1 MEDNLNNKKESPNK
15 FLDKL
20 LSNPTIKNIGAGFAS
35 NPSLGMTAISGAVN
49 VLGGLFGARA
59 RRARQRE
66 AQAEYDK
73 MKETFVNLDTSNLY
87 ADVQNKFTGMENV
100 YEDMTINQ
108 QQAQFQAQQDA
119 QARANILGQ
128 LRGAAGSSGIA
139 GLAQSLASQATQR
152 AQQASASIGMQEA
165 ANQKA
170 RLAEA
175 ARLEQLERT
184 GEAQAEQL
192 RLAGATQA
200 RALESNKQ
208 ATLFGMSQSRL
219 AARQGLFKGVG
230 QIAGAVTG
238 AAFLG
243 GKGEEGY
250 VGQGEQEAFGINP
263 ETGLPYTYEEAKAIY
278 DSQN

>member
-20 LSNPTIKNIGAGFAS
+20 LSNPTFKNIGASLVS
-35 NPSLGMTAISGAVN
+35 NPSLGMTAISGAAN

-170 RLAEA
+170 KLAEA

-219 AARQGLFKGVG
+219 AAANLARQQARQGLFKGVG

-238 AAFLG
+238 AALLG

-250 VGQGEQEAFGINP
+250 VGPGEQEAFGNM
-263 ETGLPYTYEEAKAIY
+263 TYEEVKALL
-278 DSQN
+278 NL